1 MSISRVGR
9 ARRITIIGTSVCPP
23 AITRAPSSSA
33 SQLQASSMSA
43 ARQYSNAAAF
53 METLRQT
60 PVVETFCCALPPRPR
75 QGEEGRAKRRGD
87 IVDPSPIWL
96 KSLSHYRN
104 RKNTRKS
111 GMARTKGADLITEYL
126 IANKIPY
133 VFGICGHGNVGMLD
147 SLYESRDRIK
157 LVSPRHEQVAGH
169 MADAYFRV
177 RHEPVATLTSC
188 GPGSCNIVMPLAC
201 AISDS
206 SALFAITANV
216 PTQQFNRSPF
226 QEINKHFQA
235 DFPNIIRPVVKRSWQ
250 PTRVDMLPLALRQAM
265 TTMLSGRPGPVNVDV
280 PFNVFQEEDDVE
292 LPPPAPPLNTQ
303 RSGASPEVIS
313 ACVDL
318 ILKAKRPVLFIGH
331 GVTLS
336 EASRELTEF
345 VHRLQIPVI
354 SSPNGMGC
362 LDMTDPLS
370 LGFIGRNGAYPAN
383 EAGRH
388 ADVVIAIGARFDD
401 RSASSWMPGYSWNF
415 PTSKLIHV
423 DLDPAEIGRNYPP
436 DIGILA
442 DARTFL
448 RQLLTELEKR
458 GSKRG
463 DALKPWLADI
473 KKWQRE
479 WEKFSQ
485 PNFATHASP
494 MRPER
499 VVADCQAVMP
509 PDAILCC
516 DVGVNHNWYMQ
527 FWKARSPQNM
537 LNSWGFS
544 GMGFGAAG
552 ALGAKLAA
560 PDRTV
565 VAIAGDGCFTM
576 VPHVLCTAV
585 EYNIAVVWVIW
596 NNFGWVS
603 IRDIQLGMFGGR
615 EHGTMFHEGPNKTPY
630 NPDFA
635 MMAKSCGVEAIT
647 VTKSEDFKGA
657 LEHAIKANKPFVL
670 DVHVDA
676 EIRPPSTGAWELPPT
691 PYNEPVFGKRYLPD
705 VAPAK

>member
-1 MSISRVGR
+1 M
-9 ARRITIIGTSVCPP
+9 
-23 AITRAPSSSA
+23 
-33 SQLQASSMSA
+33 
-43 ARQYSNAAAF
+43 
-53 METLRQT
+53 
-60 PVVETFCCALPPRPR
+60 
-75 QGEEGRAKRRGD
+75 AK
-87 IVDPSPIWL
+87 
-96 KSLSHYRN
+96 
-104 RKNTRKS
+104 
-111 GMARTKGADLITEYL
+111 TKGADLITEYL
-126 IANKIPY
+126 VASKIPY

-147 SLYESRDRIK
+147 SLHAARDRITMI
-157 LVSPRHEQVAGH
+157 SPRHEQVAAH

-188 GPGSCNIVMPLAC
+188 GPGSCNIVMPLQVAL
-201 AISDS
+201 SDS
-206 SALFAITANV
+206 SAVFAITANV
-216 PTQQFNRSPF
+216 PTSQFNRSPF
-226 QEINKHFQA
+226 QEINKHYQA

-250 PTRVDMLPLALRQAM
+250 PTRVDMLPLAMRQAM

-280 PFNVFQEEDDVE
+280 PFNVFQEEDDVDM
-292 LPPPAPPLNTQ
+292 PPLSPPLNAQ
-303 RSGASPEVIS
+303 RSGASPDEIS
-313 ACVDL
+313 ACADM
-318 ILKAKRPVLFIGH
+318 ILKAERPVIFIGH

-383 EAGRH
+383 EAGRR

-401 RSASSWMPGYSWNF
+401 RSASSWLPGYSWNF
-415 PTSKLIHV
+415 PSTKLIHV
-423 DLDPAEIGRNYPP
+423 DLDPAELGRNYPP
-436 DIGILA
+436 DIGLLA

-448 RQLLTELEKR
+448 RQMLAEIERR
-458 GSKRG
+458 GAKLSQLG
-463 DALKPWLADI
+463 DRTKAWLADI
-473 KKWQRE
+473 KTWQAE
-479 WEKFSQ
+479 WEKFVR
-485 PNFATHASP
+485 PNFDIHASP
-494 MRPER
+494 IRPER
-499 VVADCQAVMP
+499 IVADCQAVLP
-509 PDAILCC
+509 PDAILAC

-527 FWKARSPQNM
+527 FWKARQPQTM

-560 PDRTV
+560 PDRPV

-585 EYNIAVVWVIW
+585 EYNIPVVWVIW

-615 EHGTMFHEGPNKTPY
+615 ELGTMFHEGPNQKPY

-635 MMAKSCGVEAIT
+635 AWARAAGVEAAT
-647 VTKSEDFKGA
+647 VTRSQDFKAA
-657 LEHAIKANKPFVL
+657 LEHAVKSNKPYLL

-676 EIRPPSTGAWELPPT
+676 EVRPPATGAWQLPPT
-691 PYNEPVFGKRYLPD
+691 PYKEPVFGQRYVPD
-705 VAPAK
+705 LAPAK